1 MSKQNIVDELHRS
14 ARRNFPRRCTI
25 IKGIYDLWQADLI
38 DVQKYASFNKGYKY
52 ILVVIDTLS
61 KYVWVKPLKSK
72 EKVCVTFA
80 MQHILAESTQTPK
93 NLQTDLGKEFYN
105 DSFKQ
110 LMKKYKINHY
120 STYSVKKAAIVE
132 RVIRTLKS
140 RLFKLF
146 SLCGRYEWLGKN
158 LNSVVQCYNNTI
170 HRITKFK
177 PVDVNNRNQMLVR
190 TNIIKSQKHN
200 TLKRPKFRVGDHVR
214 ISKYKGDFYK
224 GYTPNWSTEIFTITK
239 INHTN
244 PPTYHIEDRKNHS
257 ILGSFYEY
265 ELQRTMF
272 PDLYL
277 IEKVLKRKGNRLFV
291 KWLGLSN
298 EENSWVEKNA
308 LVM

>member
-1 MSKQNIVDELHRS
+1 
-14 ARRNFPRRCTI
+14 
-25 IKGIYDLWQADLI
+25 
-38 DVQKYASFNKGYKY
+38 
-52 ILVVIDTLS
+52 
-61 KYVWVKPLKSK
+61 
-72 EKVCVTFA
+72 
-80 MQHILAESTQTPK
+80 
-93 NLQTDLGKEFYN
+93 
-105 DSFKQ
+105 
-110 LMKKYKINHY
+110 
-120 STYSVKKAAIVE
+120 
-132 RVIRTLKS
+132 
-140 RLFKLF
+140 
-146 SLCGRYEWLGKN
+146 
-158 LNSVVQCYNNTI
+158 
-170 HRITKFK
+170 
-177 PVDVNNRNQMLVR
+177 MLVR

-239 INHTN
+239 INHTT
-244 PPTYHIEDRKNHS
+244 PPTYYIADRKNHS

-265 ELQRTMF
+265 ELQRTKF